1 MSVVLE
7 HARAL
12 VGEAKHIGEFV
23 RQQRQAKGW
32 SQTDLAGR
40 SHLPQSEI
48 SQLERGH
55 KYALNPSIAMLD
67 RLAGALAEDEDEKGR
82 LLRAMLLRAGL
93 QPSSLEA
100 IVLGF
105 LDAMSHGKA
114 ASAMASA

>member
-32 SQTDLAGR
+32 SQTDLAAR
-40 SHLPQSEI
+40 SLLPQSEI

-67 RLAGALAEDEDEKGR
+67 RLASALAEDEDEKGR

-93 QPSSLEA
+93 RPSSLEA

-105 LDAMSHGKA
+105 LDAMNREETA
-114 ASAMASA
+114 AELAAV